1 MAFRVSAIILAA
13 GKSQRMG
20 QPKMVLPWRGT
31 TVLGRVVEVFSAAG
45 VRNLFIVTG
54 GDREK
59 VEQEITRL
67 KNTFPVTPV
76 YNPDHDNSGMLSS
89 IWAGLN
95 AIPHDSEAVLIGLGD
110 QPQVE
115 IATVKNIL
123 DLFAKKKQGILIPS
137 YNHRRGHP
145 ILLDSAMIRELKTI
159 KPESS
164 LRDFLNTH
172 NEEISYIAADI
183 SVLQD
188 LDTPQDYEKYKGK
201 IEPNQGQNNGNEK
214 L

>member
-1 MAFRVSAIILAA
+1 MNPRVSAIVLAA

-20 QPKMVLPWRGT
+20 QPKMVLPWGET
-31 TVLGRVVEVFSAAG
+31 TVLGQVVKVFSEAG

-59 VEQEITRL
+59 VEHEISRL
-67 KNTFPVTPV
+67 NNKFPVTPV
-76 YNPDHDNSGMLSS
+76 YNPDHEKGGMLSS
-89 IWAGLN
+89 ILAGLN
-95 AIPHDSEAVLIGLGD
+95 AVPEDAEAVLIGLGD

-115 IATVKNIL
+115 IATVKEIL
-123 DLFAKKKQGILIPS
+123 DLFDQKRHGIIIPS

-145 ILLDSAMIRELKTI
+145 ILLDSAMVQELKFFR
-159 KPESS
+159 PEYT

-172 NEEISYIAADI
+172 QGEISYITAEI

-188 LDTPQDYEKYKGK
+188 LDTPQDYEKYQGK
-201 IEPNQGQNNGNEK
+201 NQLDQDQLNP
-214 L
+214 

>member
-1 MAFRVSAIILAA
+1 VDEQFFPNSAQVTWNGRMSAYSWMWTHREITTGFWRVKMAFRVSAIILAA

-76 YNPDHDNSGMLSS
+76 YNPDHGTSGMLSS

-95 AIPHDSEAVLIGLGD
+95 AIPHDSEAVLIMTS
-110 QPQVE
+110 P
-115 IATVKNIL
+115 KW
-123 DLFAKKKQGILIPS
+123 
-137 YNHRRGHP
+137 
-145 ILLDSAMIRELKTI
+145 
-159 KPESS
+159 
-164 LRDFLNTH
+164 
-172 NEEISYIAADI
+172 
-183 SVLQD
+183 
-188 LDTPQDYEKYKGK
+188 
-201 IEPNQGQNNGNEK
+201 K
-214 L
+214 LPL

>member
-1 MAFRVSAIILAA
+1 MISSILAGLSA
-13 GKSQRMG
+13 
-20 QPKMVLPWRGT
+20 LPQDT
-31 TVLGRVVEVFSAAG
+31 
-45 VRNLFIVTG
+45 
-54 GDREK
+54 
-59 VEQEITRL
+59 
-67 KNTFPVTPV
+67 
-76 YNPDHDNSGMLSS
+76 
-89 IWAGLN
+89 
-95 AIPHDSEAVLIGLGD
+95 EAVLIGLGD

-115 IATVKNIL
+115 IAAVKNIL
-123 DLFAKKKQGILIPS
+123 DLFAQKKQGIIIPS
-137 YNHRRGHP
+137 HNHRRGHP

-201 IEPNQGQNNGNEK
+201 IEPDQGQNNGNEK